1 MVACGYQINAGGA
14 LMGSDRLGHWIKPI
28 FFVLLTTPCLAAEPA
43 VGWRFD
49 GSGRYEAAEP
59 PREWSAEKN
68 VLWKSSPLGR
78 SISTPVVLS
87 NRVFTTADPAELV
100 CLRSSDGQ
108 VLWQR
113 SHTYADALGMEKAD
127 QIAADHRQAEAL
139 RKEVYELHRERE
151 ERKKAGGDRDALKAL
166 DEKIAERE
174 GRIRTLHAYPP
185 IPGGDTGNSASTP
198 ITDGQAVYA
207 VFGTGIVS
215 AHTLNGQRRWMK
227 FIAAPTGNHSASPL
241 LADGR
246 LIVSL
251 GELIALDPATGD
263 VVWRAKVP
271 ERHGTPVAARVGDG
285 SVIVTPDGAVVRVSD
300 GRVLAKDQFRLGYC
314 SPIVAESVVYAAQ
327 EGTIKALKLPE
338 SSVEPSALETLW
350 ESKGARTNRLASP
363 VVHEGLLYTVTEQ
376 GILEAFDAATG
387 AAVYQKRLALRRGR
401 TDPSLCVAGGLLFVS
416 SNDGTTVAV
425 RPGRE
430 FAELSSSRLEEFV
443 GTPTFDGPR
452 LFIRT
457 KQYCLAEGP

>member
-1 MVACGYQINAGGA
+1 
-14 LMGSDRLGHWIKPI
+14 MGWPGLRQWMASVVFGL
-28 FFVLLTTPCLAAEPA
+28 VTTPCLAAEPA

-49 GSGRYEAAEP
+49 GSGRYEAADP

-78 SISTPVVLS
+78 SISTPVVLGD
-87 NRVFTTADPAELV
+87 RVFTTADPAELV

-113 SHTYADALGMEKAD
+113 SHAYADALGTEKAD
-127 QIAADHRQAEAL
+127 QIAAGHRQAEAL
-139 RKEVYELHRERE
+139 RKEADELRRERE
-151 ERKKAGGDRDALKAL
+151 ERKKAGEDRDALKAL
-166 DEKIAERE
+166 DEKIADHE

-185 IPGGDTGNSASTP
+185 ISGGDTGNSASTP
-198 ITDGQAVYA
+198 VTDGQAVYT

-215 AHTLNGQRRWMK
+215 AHTPDGQRRWMK
-227 FIAAPTGNHSASPL
+227 FIAAPTGNHSASPVL
-241 LADGR
+241 VEGR

-251 GELIALDPATGD
+251 GELIALDPATGE

-271 ERHGTPVAARVGDG
+271 ERHGTPVAARLADG
-285 SVIVTPDGAVVRVSD
+285 SVIVTPDGAVVRASD

-314 SPIVAESVVYAAQ
+314 SPIVADGVVYAAQ

-338 SSVEPSALETLW
+338 SSAEPFALEKLW

-376 GILEAFDAATG
+376 GILETFDAATG
-387 AAVYQKRLALRRGR
+387 AAVYQKRLSLRRGR
-401 TDPSLCVAGGLLFVS
+401 TDPSLCVAGDLLFVS

-425 RPGRE
+425 RPGRD
-430 FAELSSSRLEEFV
+430 FSELSSSRLEEFV

-457 KQYCLAEGP
+457 KQRVYCLGEGP